1 MQAGAIEK
9 ALLHLDSSSEA
20 VVREVFAF
28 LAVVLY
34 EGNRKVQV
42 SVELPW
48 ILEYLMG
55 NSSDFK
61 LPRGDLSKLIYN
73 LPPIKALIVNLTPWK
88 TCG

>member
-1 MQAGAIEK
+1 MIYYIDFLIRHLQKIKEIQEFFVQAGAIEK

-42 SVELPW
+42 SVELP
-48 ILEYLMG
+48 
-55 NSSDFK
+55 
-61 LPRGDLSKLIYN
+61 
-73 LPPIKALIVNLTPWK
+73 
-88 TCG
+88 